1 MAIYKRTPKSNA
13 QVRLEN
19 LKSFQEQKISLYN
32 EKPQIQQESL
42 SDKVYEIN
50 KQKKILFEH
59 QQKCLEE
66 AQKVLV
72 SNAIF
77 HSIVNPVLEE
87 FGATTSEKTIGAN
100 IVNNFVQEH
109 DISSLLNDWKHK
121 SIYLAELANTIE
133 NHLDKYKNN
142 IKDIKLE
149 DLKDEDLELDGFD
162 INDLISDT
170 NGIIPKDITNL
181 IYDRI
186 EDSVDQF
193 IDNTKKNKYEIKKI
207 YDKTKE
213 KIDSL
218 NNSDDKEMIQ
228 NEAISFAKRK
238 EKEILEQSTNVFG
251 YMVNNIFKAIH
262 ENQTLK
268 ESYYNDYKSID
279 FNRIVNET
287 KVLYSVLEAFNTLNI
302 EPVSEEYLYKV
313 LKEIK

>member
-13 QVRLEN
+13 QVRLDN
-19 LKSFQEQKISLYN
+19 LKSVQEQKILLYN
-32 EKPQIQQESL
+32 EKPQVQQESL

-50 KQKKILFEH
+50 KQKNLLFDH
-59 QQKCLEE
+59 QQKCLDE
-66 AQKVLV
+66 AQKNLV

-77 HSIVNPVLEE
+77 HSIINPVLEE
-87 FGATTSEKTIGAN
+87 FGATTSEKIIGAK

-109 DISSLLNDWKHK
+109 NIPSLLNDWKHK

-133 NHLDKYKNN
+133 VHLDKYKNKIKEKN
-142 IKDIKLE
+142 IE
-149 DLKDEDLELDGFD
+149 ELKDEDSELDGFD

-170 NGIIPKDITNL
+170 DGIIPKDITNL

-207 YDKTKE
+207 YEKTKE

-218 NNSDDKEMIQ
+218 NDSDDNEMIQ
-228 NEAISFAKRK
+228 NEAISYAKRK

-251 YMVNNIFKAIH
+251 YMVNDIFKAIH
-262 ENQTLK
+262 ENKTLK
-268 ESYYNDYKSID
+268 ESYYNDYNSID
-279 FNRIVNET
+279 FNRVVNET

-302 EPVSEEYLYKV
+302 QPVSEEYLYKI